1 MNRDSVIR
9 GLEAI
14 SRCMDDN
21 REMLIELDSRNGDGD
36 LGISMSE
43 GFRAAYAAAASS
55 EGNIGRLL
63 KQAAFS
69 LNEAAPSSLGTITTI
84 ILMTMAGQLAGM
96 DEVSLSQLGEAMTAG
111 LEKVMERTGSA
122 PGEKTILDAL
132 IPAAETLANGGSLQ
146 ESAAA
151 AAAGAES
158 TKDMLPVHGR
168 AAYYGEKCLG
178 LVDGGAVAGKLAFEA
193 LEKEFGG
200 I

>member
-1 MNRDSVIR
+1 MNRDSVIK
-9 GLEAI
+9 GLGAI

-21 REMLIELDSRNGDGD
+21 RDTLIALDSRNGDGD

-43 GFRAAYAAAASS
+43 GFRAAYEAAASA

-63 KQAAFS
+63 KEAAFS
-69 LNEAAPSSLGTITTI
+69 LNESAPSSLGTIMTM
-84 ILMTMAGQLAGM
+84 ILMTMASRLSGM
-96 DEVSLSQLGEAMTAG
+96 DEVSMEQFGEAIKAG

-132 IPAAETLANGGSLQ
+132 IPAAETLSGGGSLK
-146 ESAAA
+146 EAAAA

-168 AAYYGEKCLG
+168 AAYYGEKGLG
-178 LVDGGAVAGKLAFEA
+178 LIDGGAVAGKLMIEA
-193 LEKEFGG
+193 LENEFAG